1 MHDFFENSLFAG
13 VTLSLIS
20 YLIGSILKK
29 NSNWEYLIRC

>member
-29 NSNWEYLIRC
+29 KLKQPIFNP